1 MQTTLRINDEV
12 YRRAKA
18 KSGELGLSITRFF
31 EEAIQERLEK
41 LEKRNSGKISLLVS
55 SISGSPMSEKMFQE
69 RLRTADLEEDF
80 SKLEQ

>member
-31 EEAIQERLEK
+31 EEAIQERLEN
-41 LEKRNSGKISLLVS
+41 LEKRRSGKISLPVS
-55 SISGSPMSEKMFQE
+55 SVSGPPMSDKIFQE
-69 RLRTADLEEDF
+69 RLKIADLEEDF
-80 SKLEQ
+80 SKLK

>member
-41 LEKRNSGKISLLVS
+41 LEKRSSGKISLLVS

>member
-41 LEKRNSGKISLLVS
+41 LEKRSSGKISLPVS
-55 SISGSPMSEKMFQE
+55 SVSGPPMSDKIFQE

>member
-41 LEKRNSGKISLLVS
+41 LEKRSSDKMNRSVCGKANVSNHICDSSSG
-55 SISGSPMSEKMFQE
+55 GSTKC
-69 RLRTADLEEDF
+69 LTAN
-80 SKLEQ
+80 KR